1 MINLET
7 YSQYRQARL
16 YPQQNSYRIKKK
28 CPTGID
34 KKKQQQKIT
43 QNRKGNDNLTV
54 KIETPNQTDLNG
66 KEIYYLM

>member
-1 MINLET
+1 MSNRNW
-7 YSQYRQARL
+7 Q
-16 YPQQNSYRIKKK
+16 KKQ
-28 CPTGID
+28 
-34 KKKQQQKIT
+34 QQQKIT